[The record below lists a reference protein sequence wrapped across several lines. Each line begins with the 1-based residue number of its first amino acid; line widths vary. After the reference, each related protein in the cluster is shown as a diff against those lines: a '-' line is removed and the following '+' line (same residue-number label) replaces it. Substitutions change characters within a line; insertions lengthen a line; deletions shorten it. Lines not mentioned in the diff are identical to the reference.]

1 MKTLDMTK
9 GSPIKL
15 ILQFA
20 VPLFIGALLQQL
32 YNFTDTMI
40 VGRCLGDKAVAAV
53 GATSALY
60 SVLINFA
67 NGMNNGYGIII
78 SRVFGA
84 KDDRELRKT
93 ASAMLVLNAVVT
105 LALTAFILPLLKPLL
120 FWLETPGEIFEQ
132 AHRYILIIVGGMVTT
147 IGYNM
152 GAGFMRAVGNSRTPL
167 YFLMLSCGLNVVFD
181 LLFVAVFSLGVAG
194 AAGATVLAQLISALL
209 CFVYIYRNYQHF
221 LPGKGDWRMQAKRVK
236 DMLFTGLSMG
246 LMLSLFSIGSIILQK
261 GINQLGTQIITAHT
275 ASRRIYELLMMPLS
289 MMASAAS
296 IFTGQNF
303 GAKKYQ
309 RIRTAIRQVME
320 VEVVYVVIAICLAY
334 TLGGPLV
341 YLLIGTE
348 DLVIMDNATLY
359 LRVCTLFFF
368 PLSVLLLIRNAIQP
382 MGCKI
387 SPVLSSAIEL
397 LMKIFFCFMVIPRVG
412 YLGVVFTEPVI
423 WTICAAFLGVI
434 YLRFQKKMTEREENT
449 NEEKKHKT
457 VLTGKE

>member
-1 MKTLDMTK
+1 MKTLDMTE

-20 VPLFIGALLQQL
+20 VPLFVGAMLQQL

-40 VGRCLGDKAVAAV
+40 VGRCLGDRAVAAV

-84 KDDRELRKT
+84 KDEGELKKT
-93 ASAMLVLNAVVT
+93 AAAMLVLNAVVA
-105 LALTAFILPLLKPLL
+105 LALTVLILPLLRPLL
-120 FWLETPGEIFEQ
+120 FWLETPEEIFAQ
-132 AHRYILIIVGGMVTT
+132 AHRYILIIVGGMAAT

-152 GAGFMRAVGNSRTPL
+152 GAGFMRALGNSRTPL

-194 AAGATVLAQLISALL
+194 AAGATVLAQGISALL
-209 CFVYIYRNYQHF
+209 CFAYIYRNYQDF
-221 LPGKGDWRMQAKRVK
+221 LPQKGDWRMQAGRVK
-236 DMLFTGLSMG
+236 DMLVTGLSMG

-289 MMASAAS
+289 MTASAAS
-296 IFTGQNF
+296 IFVGQNF
-303 GAKKYQ
+303 GARKYQ
-309 RIRTAIRQVME
+309 RIKKAIRQDLG
-320 VEVVYVVIAICLAY
+320 VIVGYSVLAVILAHI
-334 TLGGPLV
+334 LGGPLV
-341 YLLIGTE
+341 YLLIGT
-348 DLVIMDNATLY
+348 DDPVIMDNATMY
-359 LRVCTLFFF
+359 LRVCTMFFI
-368 PLSVLLLIRNAIQP
+368 PLGILLLIRNAIQP

-387 SPVLSSAIEL
+387 SPVLSSTIEL
-397 LMKIFFCFMVIPRVG
+397 LMKVFFCFKVIPRTG

-423 WTICAAFLGVI
+423 WTMCAAFLGVV
-434 YLRFQKKMTEREENT
+434 YLRFQRKLT
-449 NEEKKHKT
+449 ND
-457 VLTGKE
+457 GGR

>member
-9 GSPIKL
+9 GSPIQL

-20 VPLFIGALLQQL
+20 VPLFIGAVFQQL

-84 KDDRELRKT
+84 KNGMELKKT
-93 ASAMLVLNAVVT
+93 AAAMVMLNGVAA
-105 LALTAFILPLLKPLL
+105 LALTAVILPLLRPLL
-120 FWLETPGEIFEQ
+120 FWLETPEEIFGR
-132 AHRYILIIVGGMVTT
+132 AHQYIVIIVGGLAAT

-167 YFLMLSCGLNVVFD
+167 YFLIVSCGLNVVFD

-194 AAGATVLAQLISALL
+194 AAGATVLAQGISAIL
-209 CFVYIYRNYQHF
+209 CFIYIYRNYQDF
-221 LPGKGDWRMQAKRVK
+221 LPEKRDWVMEVKRVK
-236 DMLFTGLSMG
+236 EMLFTGLSMG
-246 LMLSLFSIGSIILQK
+246 LMLALFSIGSIILQK

-275 ASRRIYELLMMPLS
+275 ASRRIYELLMMPLA
-289 MMASAAS
+289 MTASATS
-296 IFTGQNF
+296 IFVGQNF
-303 GAKKYQ
+303 GAKQYG
-309 RIRTAIRQVME
+309 RIRKAIRQVMG
-320 VEVVYVVIAICLAY
+320 VLAAYSVIAVILAHL
-334 TLGGPLV
+334 LGAPLV

-348 DLVIMDNATLY
+348 DRVIMDNATLY

-368 PLSVLLLIRNAIQP
+368 PLGILQLIRNAIQP
-382 MGCKI
+382 MGCRI
-387 SPVLSSAIEL
+387 SPVLSSMTEL
-397 LMKIFFCFMVIPRVG
+397 VMKVFFCFMVIPHTG
-412 YLGVVFTEPVI
+412 YFGVVFTEPVI
-423 WTICAAFLGVI
+423 WTVCAAFLGVV
-434 YLRFQKKMTEREENT
+434 YLRFQRKLS
-449 NEEKKHKT
+449 EEKAYS
-457 VLTGKE
+457 